1 MAPEIDPTG
10 SPGRW
15 TQPANMDMVSGM
27 TQTPPS
33 NIPTFDGEEIL
44 AGIRR
49 WVEIETPS
57 HDGVAVNRLVDV
69 VESDLARIGAR
80 TIRTP
85 GRARTPSPAAAAPCA
100 RRCRGRAGGRCG
112 CRAWRQ

>member
-1 MAPEIDPTG
+1 
-10 SPGRW
+10 
-15 TQPANMDMVSGM
+15 M
-27 TQTPPS
+27 TQIPSS
-33 NIPTFDGEEIL
+33 NIPIFDGEEIL

-69 VESDLARIGAR
+69 VEGDLARIGAR

-85 GRARTPSPAAAAPCA
+85 GRDGYGDVLEAEAPWNRDGEQGILALGHLDARHRTRQPNLTHCGSPD
-100 RRCRGRAGGRCG
+100 
-112 CRAWRQ
+112 Q